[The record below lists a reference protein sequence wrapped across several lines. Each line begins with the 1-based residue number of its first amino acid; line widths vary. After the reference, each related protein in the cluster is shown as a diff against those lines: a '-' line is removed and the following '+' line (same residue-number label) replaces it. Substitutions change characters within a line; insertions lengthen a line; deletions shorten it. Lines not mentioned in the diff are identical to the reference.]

1 MKGGRAIPLG
11 GAVHSTVSREEE
23 RAQLERILRS
33 QVFRLAPGLQKFLE
47 FVGSKTIE
55 GLSHEIKEYTIGT
68 EVFGRSG
75 EYDPKIDTVVRVQAH
90 RLREKLK
97 EYYSQEG
104 AEDDILVAVPKGHY
118 VPCFSRRGVVA
129 GADFENPQLPTLPPE
144 TAEPAKE
151 AVVSHAPESS
161 SSGYAGES
169 KKRFFSWRIL
179 GVAGTVL
186 LLGAGLLLLR
196 LRSDRSIEQ
205 LSAVRKGTSSTTIA
219 GGPLSDLWAGFLGDE
234 SSPVVAYSNALFL
247 TTETS
252 DLLRLK
258 SEDVDNLGAPAGSD
272 VAKQLLANPGLLER
286 AGPVFFEDLYTGTG
300 EVMAVFY
307 LTRMFSQ
314 FRTSLEIKR
323 SRLVTTDDLA
333 RHNVIFLGSTVENA
347 LLAGLPL
354 TQDFVFVWPPRPGG
368 AWKQRIANL
377 HPQPGESSSYE
388 VERDPATSVLRG
400 DYGLVSFLPGI
411 SPNRR
416 IVILGGL
423 TTLGTQAAAE
433 FATSPS
439 QIAELVA
446 RNGSG
451 SDPLHKKVPPFFQA
465 VIRAEIMKG
474 DILNVKYVTGHVI
487 PPPQYTATT
496 H

>member
-1 MKGGRAIPLG
+1 L
-11 GAVHSTVSREEE
+11 HSE
-23 RAQLERILRS
+23 A
-33 QVFRLAPGLQKFLE
+33 FRLAPGLQKFLE

-68 EVFGRSG
+68 EVFGRAS

-97 EYYSQEG
+97 EYYSEEG
-104 AEDDILVAVPKGHY
+104 AGDDILVVIPKGHY
-118 VPCFSRRGVVA
+118 IPCFSRRGSAA
-129 GADFENPQLPTLPPE
+129 GGEFETPWFPALPPE
-144 TAEPAKE
+144 TAELARE
-151 AVVSHAPESS
+151 ATAPRAPGRR
-161 SSGYAGES
+161 SSGSVAEW
-169 KKRFFSWRIL
+169 KKQFFSWPYL
-179 GVAGTVL
+179 SLAGMVL

-196 LRSDRSIEQ
+196 LRSGGSIKE
-205 LSAVRKGTSSTTIA
+205 LSAVRNGDPSTTIV
-219 GGPLSDLWAGFLGDE
+219 GGPLSELWAGFLGEE
-234 SSPVVAYSNALFL
+234 SSPIVAYSNALFL

-252 DLLRLK
+252 DLLRLN
-258 SEDVDNLGAPAGSD
+258 SEEVDNLGAPARSD
-272 VAKQLLANPGLLER
+272 VAKRLLANPRLLEP

-314 FRTSLEIKR
+314 FHTSLGIKR

-333 RHNVIFLGSTVENA
+333 HHDVIFLGSTVEDA

-354 TQDFVFVWPPRPGG
+354 AQDFVFIWPPQPRA
-368 AWKQRIANL
+368 AWKQRIVNL
-377 HPQPGESSSYE
+377 HPQAGESSSYE
-388 VERDPATSVLRG
+388 VERDEKTLVLRA

-411 SPNRR
+411 SPNKR

-439 QIAELVA
+439 QIAELAA
-446 RNGSG
+446 RNGTG
-451 SDPLHKKVPPFFQA
+451 SNPLHKKVLPFFQA

-487 PPPQYTATT
+487 PPPQYTSTT